1 MEHCDIET
9 GAADYFDIPETFHI
23 PEAMRIMQMTR
34 ALLTLLTILLS
45 SNISQAVPLPQD
57 ETSVNPQ
64 NHTLELRDCAVP
76 CGWNN
81 FLCCAS
87 GQQCLTV
94 AGQAACGAA
103 TATGYANGQWLMY
116 TTTYTQTDLVTVTT
130 VYSSYI
136 PVSTPAYTTPI
147 VQTQIVTTV
156 VQSAA
161 PAQTAICSAN
171 FGQSSC
177 GGICCSPVQFCAYAG
192 QCQAIGGSSSNGN
205 GYVVPATSGSAF
217 IRPTSATTATV
228 IFTGTA
234 TTTVPFQTPIGTD
247 GSALTGVTA
256 TAQNNGLSGGAI
268 AGIVIGVLL
277 AIFLLFLFCACC
289 LARELFDSIL
299 GIFGLGKKARR
310 RRVTDTTIIEERHSR
325 HSGGRVTGGRRTWFG
340 TSGGPSRPQ
349 QKNSSGWGGAL
360 GVAGALGALA
370 LLLGLRRRNKADE
383 KSSYGTGSSYTY
395 SDYSSESKC

>member
-1 MEHCDIET
+1 MRLT
-9 GAADYFDIPETFHI
+9 QIPR
-23 PEAMRIMQMTR
+23 PLL
-34 ALLTLLTILLS
+34 ALLAILLS
-45 SNISQAVPLPQD
+45 SNISQASPLPR
-57 ETSVNPQ
+57 EEASVRRQ

-103 TATGYANGQWLMY
+103 AAAATGYANGQWLMF

-136 PVSTPAYTTPI
+136 PTSTSLYAPV
-147 VQTQIVTTV
+147 VQTQIVTSV
-156 VQSAA
+156 VQTPA
-161 PAQTAICSAN
+161 PAQTSVCNAN
-171 FGQSSC
+171 LGQSPC
-177 GGICCSPVQFCAYAG
+177 GGTLCCAQGQFCAYAG

-205 GYVVPATSGSAF
+205 GFVAPVTTGSAF

-247 GSALTGVTA
+247 GSAVTGVTA

-268 AGIVIGVLL
+268 AGIVIGVLA

-289 LARELFDSIL
+289 LAKELFDSVL
-299 GIFGLGKKARR
+299 GIFGLGKKRK

-325 HSGGRVTGGRRTWFG
+325 HSGGRVTGGGRRWFG
-340 TSGGPSRPQ
+340 TTAGPSRPQ
-349 QKNSSGWGGAL
+349 KKKSSGWGGAL
-360 GVAGALGALA
+360 GVAGVLTTLA
-370 LLLGLRRRNKADE
+370 LVLGLKRKNKADE

-395 SDYSSESKC
+395 SSYSSESEF

>member
-1 MEHCDIET
+1 
-9 GAADYFDIPETFHI
+9 
-23 PEAMRIMQMTR
+23 MRITQMPR
-34 ALLTLLTILLS
+34 PLLTLFTILLFS
-45 SNISQAVPLPQD
+45 DISQAVPLPQD
-57 ETSVNPQ
+57 ETNVNQQ
-64 NHTLELRDCAVP
+64 NQTLELRDCAVP

-81 FLCCAS
+81 FLCCGS

-94 AGQAACGAA
+94 AGQAACGVA

-136 PVSTPAYTTPI
+136 TISTTAYTPI
-147 VQTQIVTTV
+147 VQTQVVTTV
-156 VQSAA
+156 VQTAA
-161 PAQTAICSAN
+161 PAQTMICNAN
-171 FGQSSC
+171 LGQSAC
-177 GGICCSPVQFCAYAG
+177 GTLCCAQGQFCAYAG

-205 GYVVPATSGSAF
+205 GYVAPVTSGSAF

-234 TTTVPFQTPIGTD
+234 TTTVAFQTPIGTD

-289 LARELFDSIL
+289 LAKEFFDSIL

-310 RRVTDTTIIEERHSR
+310 RRVTDTTVIEERHSR

-340 TSGGPSRPQ
+340 TSGGPSRPP
-349 QKNSSGWGGAL
+349 QKKSSGWGGAL

-370 LLLGLRRRNKADE
+370 LILGLKRKNKADE

-395 SDYSSESKC
+395 SSYSSESEY

>member
-1 MEHCDIET
+1 
-9 GAADYFDIPETFHI
+9 
-23 PEAMRIMQMTR
+23 MRITQIPR
-34 ALLTLLTILLS
+34 LLFTLLTILLS
-45 SNISQAVPLPQD
+45 SNISHAVPLPQD
-57 ETSVNPQ
+57 ERSVNQQ

-76 CGWNN
+76 CGWNS

-94 AGQAACGAA
+94 AGQATCGAA
-103 TATGYANGQWLMY
+103 AATGYANGQWLMF

-136 PVSTPAYTTPI
+136 PIPTPAYTPI
-147 VQTQIVTTV
+147 VQTQVVTTV
-156 VQSAA
+156 VQTAA
-161 PAQTAICSAN
+161 PAQTAICNAN
-171 FGQSSC
+171 LGQSPC
-177 GGICCSPVQFCAYAG
+177 GTFCCTRDQFCAYAG

-205 GYVVPATSGSAF
+205 GYVVPPTSGSAF

-234 TTTVPFQTPIGTD
+234 TTTIPFQTPIGTD

-256 TAQNNGLSGGAI
+256 MAQNNGLSGGAI

-289 LARELFDSIL
+289 LAKELFDSIL

-310 RRVTDTTIIEERHSR
+310 RRVTDTTIISEHHSR
-325 HSGGRVTGGRRTWFG
+325 HSGGRVTGGGRTWFG
-340 TSGGPSRPQ
+340 ASAGPSRPQ
-349 QKNSSGWGGAL
+349 QKKSSGWGGAL

-370 LLLGLRRRNKADE
+370 LLLGLKRRNKADE

-395 SDYSSESKC
+395 SSYSSESSESSDRRTRNTRGSRR